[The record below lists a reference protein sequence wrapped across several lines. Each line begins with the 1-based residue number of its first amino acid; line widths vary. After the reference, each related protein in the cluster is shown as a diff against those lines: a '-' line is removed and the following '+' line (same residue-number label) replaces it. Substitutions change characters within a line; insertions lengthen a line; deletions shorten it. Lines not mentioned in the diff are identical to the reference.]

1 MSNKKEFNPNPRKVN
16 TRNIWLVA
24 LAIIVI
30 GYLLISILLPI
41 KAVEGNPNQI
51 SAPKINLSSIV
62 WPSYGEGAFGI
73 ENYGVLATNNEQKS
87 VPIASIAKTI
97 LAIMVIN
104 EKPLKVG
111 EQGPQITITQK
122 DVDIYSSYLAQNGS
136 VLPVEVNEKLSEYQA
151 LQGLLIYS
159 GDNIADTLAIWA
171 FGSVENYLTL
181 ANKYLADLGLAQ
193 TSLAD
198 TCGLSPKTVSS
209 AKDLVKIGETLMAN
223 PVLAEIVNTPTVD
236 LPVAGTVNNYNTD
249 LGIDGIV
256 GIKTGTTDEAGGC
269 LLFAAKNTV
278 SGQPATIVGVLLGT
292 PNRPTVLNDT
302 TSFLE
307 NNLANISYQKIIS
320 KDQVVGS
327 YQSPWGATINAIS
340 KEDLSVYT
348 VNGNEIK
355 ITVDLNDI
363 KAPLKAGAEVGKITV
378 KSGDKEFTTLAVLQS
393 DLKSPSIFWKILHPK
408 R

>member
-1 MSNKKEFNPNPRKVN
+1 MSNKKEFNPNPKKVSAKN
-16 TRNIWLVA
+16 VWLAA

-30 GYLLISILLPI
+30 GYLLVSILLPI
-41 KAVEGNPNQI
+41 RSVEGSPAQI
-51 SAPKINLSSIV
+51 SAPKFNLSSIV

-73 ENYGVLATNNEQKS
+73 EGYGLLATNNEQKS
-87 VPIASIAKTI
+87 APIASIAKTI
-97 LAIMVIN
+97 LAIMVTN
-104 EKPLKVG
+104 EKPLQLG

-171 FGSVENYLTL
+171 FGSVENYLAQ
-181 ANKYLADLGLAQ
+181 ANKYLADSGLIQ

-223 PVLAEIVNTPTVD
+223 PVLAEIVNQQSVD
-236 LPVAGTVNNYNTD
+236 LPVAGVVNNYNAD

-278 SGQPATIVGVLLGT
+278 SGQQATIVGALLGA

-307 NNLANISYQKIIS
+307 NNLANISYQKVIS

-327 YQSPWGATINAIS
+327 YESPWGVAVNAIAE
-340 KEDLSVYT
+340 EDLSVYT
-348 VNGNEIK
+348 VGGNEIK

-363 KAPLKAGAEVGKITV
+363 KASAKAGSEIGTIKV
-378 KSGDKEFTTLAVLQS
+378 KSGDKEFTVAAVLQS
-393 DLKSPSIFWKILHPK
+393 DLKSPSIFWKIIHP
-408 R
+408 RR